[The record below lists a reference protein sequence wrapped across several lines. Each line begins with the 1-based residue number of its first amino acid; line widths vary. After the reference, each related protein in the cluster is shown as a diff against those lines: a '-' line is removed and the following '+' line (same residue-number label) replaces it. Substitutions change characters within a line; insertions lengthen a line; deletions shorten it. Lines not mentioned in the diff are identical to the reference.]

1 MQILKLSQM
10 DCGGFG
16 GPKGHLDT
24 QMFPDC
30 PDRSL
35 TKQKHQKHQKH
46 KKKHTCKKCKKSF
59 NIYKIIKGE

>member
-35 TKQKHQKHQKH
+35 TKQKHQKH